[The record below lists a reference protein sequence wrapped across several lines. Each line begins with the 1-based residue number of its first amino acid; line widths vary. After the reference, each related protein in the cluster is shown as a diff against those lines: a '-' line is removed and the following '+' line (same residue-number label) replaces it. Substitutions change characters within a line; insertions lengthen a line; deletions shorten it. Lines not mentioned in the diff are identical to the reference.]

1 MDKALLVGLCGQSAC
16 GKTTL
21 LECLT
26 GETISGREV
35 HIAPN
40 FIKSI
45 CADPNQRILSPDD
58 VIEYHKNSPERI
70 QIHYL
75 NYVLSQ
81 KTLQQEYANKIDS
94 RLFELRDS
102 ETPVVLLSD
111 RTFID
116 FYLYTKGALSYFE
129 RVIGVRPSDE
139 CFKLL
144 EQMKTSTSNLMKV
157 FYGAII
163 TILPHGG
170 DINDECTGQRK
181 TGLEPEF
188 SDDNWYGSISDIE
201 YKNVVHSTSMEIE
214 DRCNDIKTVIAKSS

>member
-1 MDKALLVGLCGQSAC
+1 MDNALLVGLCGQSAC

-21 LECLT
+21 LECLS

-58 VIEYHKNSPERI
+58 VIEFYENTPERI

-81 KTLQQEYANKIDS
+81 KTLQQEYANRIDA
-94 RLFELRDS
+94 RLSELRDC
-102 ETPVVLLSD
+102 ENPVVLLSD

-116 FYLYTKGALSYFE
+116 FYLYTKGALAYFE
-129 RVIGVRPSDE
+129 RVTGIRPGDE

-144 EQMKTSTSNLMKV
+144 EQMQISTSNLMKV
-157 FYGAII
+157 FFGAII

-170 DINDECTGQRK
+170 DINDECVGRRK

-188 SDDNWYGSISDIE
+188 SNDNWYGSISDID
-201 YKNVVHSTSMEIE
+201 YTKVTNSTSMEIE